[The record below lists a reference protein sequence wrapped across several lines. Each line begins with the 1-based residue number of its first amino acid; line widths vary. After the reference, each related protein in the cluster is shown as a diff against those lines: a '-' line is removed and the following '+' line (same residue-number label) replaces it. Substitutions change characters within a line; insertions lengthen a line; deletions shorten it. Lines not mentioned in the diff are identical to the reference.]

1 MEELEK
7 KECDF
12 TEESQI
18 EMEYVYFTV
27 PGAGEIRLSRSTSFR
42 TGGVE
47 GFSFGVEWGEHGYA
61 GGVLSKEEGV
71 RLANFILRSIN
82 LDKLIED

>member
-1 MEELEK
+1 MEEPVE
-7 KECDF
+7 
-12 TEESQI
+12 I
-18 EMEYVYFTV
+18 EYVYFTI
-27 PGAGEIRLSRSTSFR
+27 PGAGEIRLSRSTSFT

-47 GFSFGVEWGEHGYA
+47 GFTFGVEWGEYGYS

-71 RLANFILRSIN
+71 KLANFILRSVN

>member
-18 EMEYVYFTV
+18 EIEYVYFTV
-27 PGAGEIRLSRSTSFR
+27 PGAGEIQLSRSTSVR

-47 GFSFGVEWGEHGYA
+47 GFSFGVEWVDMDMLVEFYQKRK
-61 GGVLSKEEGV
+61 VLDWQIS
-71 RLANFILRSIN
+71 F
-82 LDKLIED
+82 

>member
-1 MEELEK
+1 MEELVE
-7 KECDF
+7 
-12 TEESQI
+12 I
-18 EMEYVYFTV
+18 EYVYFTI

-47 GFSFGVEWGEHGYA
+47 GFSFGVEWGENGYS

-71 RLANFILRSIN
+71 KLANFILRSVN

>member
-1 MEELEK
+1 LESL
-7 KECDF
+7 
-12 TEESQI
+12 EESI
-18 EMEYVYFTV
+18 EYIYFDV
-27 PGAGEIRLSRSTSFR
+27 PGAGKIQLSYSTSVR

-47 GFSFGVEWGEHGYA
+47 GFSFGVEWGRHEYV

-71 RLANFILRSIN
+71 RLANFILRSVN